1 MRILNLCKMS
11 TGYAQNVWN
20 NKDDMDSFLLN
31 YENKLKENLNS
42 GLITSEDYDKSISI
56 LLRRNIYKEDFI
68 SSLKI

>member
-31 YENKLKENLNS
+31 YENKLKENLS
-42 GLITSEDYDKSISI
+42 LGLITSEDYDKSISI

>member
-1 MRILNLCKMS
+1 MRILNLCKIS

-20 NKDDMDSFLLN
+20 NKDDMDNFLLN
-31 YENKLKENLNS
+31 YENKLKEKLNS

>member
-1 MRILNLCKMS
+1 MG
-11 TGYAQNVWN
+11 TGYAQNIWN
-20 NKDDMDSFLLN
+20 NKDDMDNFLLN
-31 YENKLKENLNS
+31 YENKLREKLNS